1 MIKND
6 IKDKILQLDDLFSTE
21 EQRAN
26 DLAEKVVDINLAEID
41 SFKNHPFKV
50 VFNAELFHMA
60 ESIKENGVLVPAIV
74 RPKNGRYEMI
84 SGHRRKTAMEL
95 LGMEEVDAIVKEL
108 TDDEAVIYM
117 VDSNIYREKILPSEK
132 AFAYKMK
139 MNAIKHQ
146 GKNTS
151 DTGSP
156 KLSSE
161 IVGKIYG
168 DGSTNVK
175 KYIRLTF
182 LIPELLDLVD
192 NTVKYNKRT
201 FLTMGIKPAVELSY
215 LTKEEQKLVYASI
228 VYEDLTPSHAQTIK
242 IRELS
247 KNKLL
252 NYDSLEEILSQN
264 KGNQNDKISFNKD
277 KIESVL
283 PRDLLKRDKRYIEQ
297 YIINAIIKYK
307 ELEKEKNN
315 NVDLNCLKI

>member
-1 MIKND
+1 MSELKKIKLN
-6 IKDKILQLDDLFSTE
+6 KI
-21 EQRAN
+21 
-26 DLAEKVVDINLAEID
+26 I
-41 SFKNHPFKV
+41 SFKNHPFQVNNDDSMKNLV
-50 VFNAELFHMA
+50 
-60 ESIKENGVLVPAIV
+60 ESIKINGLLNPLIV
-74 RPKNGRYEMI
+74 RECGNNQFEMI
-84 SGHRRKTAMEL
+84 SGHRRKLALEL
-95 LGMEEVDAIVKEL
+95 NGIEEADAYVKEL
-108 TDDEAVIYM
+108 TDDEAIIYM

>member
-1 MIKND
+1 MNYSTKIK
-6 IKDKILQLDDLFSTE
+6 L
-21 EQRAN
+21 
-26 DLAEKVVDINLAEID
+26 NLID
-41 SFKNHPFKV
+41 NFKNHPFKV
-50 VFNAELFHMA
+50 ENDDSLKELA
-60 ESIKENGVLVPAIV
+60 KSIKQNGLLNPVIV
-74 RPKNGRYEMI
+74 RKKGASRYEMI

-242 IRELS
+242 ISTTRLYS
-247 KNKLL
+247 
-252 NYDSLEEILSQN
+252 
-264 KGNQNDKISFNKD
+264 
-277 KIESVL
+277 KIE
-283 PRDLLKRDKRYIEQ
+283 R
-297 YIINAIIKYK
+297 N
-307 ELEKEKNN
+307 
-315 NVDLNCLKI
+315 

>member
-1 MIKND
+1 MDYSTKIK
-6 IKDKILQLDDLFSTE
+6 L
-21 EQRAN
+21 
-26 DLAEKVVDINLAEID
+26 NLID
-41 SFKNHPFKV
+41 NFKNHPFKV
-50 VFNAELFHMA
+50 ENDDSLKELA
-60 ESIKENGVLVPAIV
+60 KSIKQNGLLNPVIV
-74 RPKNGRYEMI
+74 RKKGASRYEMI

-95 LGMEEVDAIVKEL
+95 FGIEEIDAIVKEL

>member
-1 MIKND
+1 MDYSTKIK
-6 IKDKILQLDDLFSTE
+6 L
-21 EQRAN
+21 
-26 DLAEKVVDINLAEID
+26 NLID
-41 SFKNHPFKV
+41 NFKNHPFKV
-50 VFNAELFHMA
+50 ENDDSLKELA
-60 ESIKENGVLVPAIV
+60 KSIKQNGLLNPVIV
-74 RPKNGRYEMI
+74 RKKGASRYEMI

-95 LGMEEVDAIVKEL
+95 FGIEEIDAIVKEL

-315 NVDLNCLKI
+315 NVDLNCVKI